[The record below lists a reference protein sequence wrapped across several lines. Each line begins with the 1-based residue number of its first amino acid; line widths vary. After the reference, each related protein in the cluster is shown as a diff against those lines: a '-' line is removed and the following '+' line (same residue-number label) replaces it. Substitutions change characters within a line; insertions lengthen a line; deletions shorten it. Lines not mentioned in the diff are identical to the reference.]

1 MTATLFTP
9 ATLGKLQL
17 KNRVVMAPMTRSRA
31 TGNVP
36 NALMEK
42 YYGLRAAAGLII
54 TEGTSPSPNGL
65 GYARIPGLFSS
76 EQVAGWRKVTDAV
89 HGAGGKIFVQLMHTG
104 RVSHPAN
111 MSREARILAPSAL
124 AAPGEMWTDS
134 SGMQPFPVPTTMSDD
149 DIATT
154 IGEYATACKNA
165 IDAGFDGVELH
176 GANGYLIDQFLNTA
190 TNQRTDKWGSGPD
203 TVREAA
209 VREGTPAT
217 ASPSDGNQLLHRGG
231 SVENR
236 IRFAVEVAKAAA
248 AQIGAERIGMRIS
261 PYGVFNGAVP
271 DPKMDALYLRLVEE
285 LNAVGLAYIHV
296 VDHSSMGA
304 PEVSPE
310 LKAKIRASFKGKY
323 ILSGGYDAVRANA
336 DLDAQKG
343 DLVAFGRPFISN
355 PDLVTKLQS
364 SAALTPPDMS
374 TFYTPGEK
382 GYTDY

>member
-42 YYGLRAAAGLII
+42 YYSLRAAAGLII

-111 MSREARILAPSAL
+111 MAAGTRIVAPSAVAL
-124 AAPGEMWTDS
+124 AGDMWTDS
-134 SGMQPFPVPTTMSDD
+134 NGMQPYPVPGEMSEE
-149 DIATT
+149 DIA
-154 IGEYATACKNA
+154 IAIAEYANA
-165 IDAGFDGVELH
+165 AKRAIEAGFDGVELH
-176 GANGYLIDQFLNTA
+176 AANGYLIDQFLNTA
-190 TNQRTDKWGSGPD
+190 TNQRPD
-203 TVREAA
+203 
-209 VREGTPAT
+209 
-217 ASPSDGNQLLHRGG
+217 QWGG

-248 AQIGAERIGMRIS
+248 AQIGAERVGMRIS

-271 DPKMDALYLRLVEE
+271 DAKMDALYLRLVEE
-285 LNAVGLAYIHV
+285 LNAVGLVYIHV

-304 PEVSPE
+304 PQVSPE
-310 LKAKIRASFKGKY
+310 LKAKIRANFKGKY
-323 ILSGGYDAVRANA
+323 ILSGGYDAARANA

-355 PDLVTKLQS
+355 PDLVAKLQS
-364 SAALTPPDMS
+364 GAALTPPDMS

-382 GYTDY
+382 GYTDF